1 MFALTLQ
8 PTTCSVASAPL
19 RLSQALTPS
28 GGSCE
33 VTWRV
38 QYEIVNPDAAGTIAS
53 LRSLGYSV
61 AAAVADLVDN
71 SVSAGAKSIE
81 VVFSWSGRNSW
92 VAVIDDGRGMSES
105 GLRIAMT
112 VAGTSVM
119 SERAANDLGR
129 FGMGLKTASFSQA
142 SELVV
147 RTAEGHSAWSTRSWD
162 LDVVRDCGEWR
173 LLLGADESA
182 NTILETLLDGRAR
195 GTAVLWRRL
204 HRFDGLDV
212 DEGDELAQKQFY
224 DEVRAVESLLGMV
237 FGRFLTGRGARR
249 VTVNGAR
256 VAAWDPFLSDQ
267 PATQRLPVEELPVGD
282 HVVRVEPHVL
292 PHRSRFAD
300 DATHAEAGGPGGWMD
315 QQGFYVYRRDRLLV
329 AGDWLGL
336 RGLRREDRYALARI
350 AVHVPA
356 ELDTD
361 WAVDVRKASVVPPV
375 AVRAALRRIGLA
387 TQRAAREVVTR
398 RGRVSAR
405 THGAAFVFPWRME
418 QRSGR
423 AVCRINR
430 QHPLVAQV
438 LRGGLDAVADAR
450 ALIRLLEETVPVT
463 TLRVLHD
470 SDTVADP
477 EPFDGV
483 ATDEAVEV
491 ARRIVA
497 SLVEQGSSPR
507 EARLRLRQMEPF
519 DRLDGFWH
527 H

>member
-1 MFALTLQ
+1 M
-8 PTTCSVASAPL
+8 
-19 RLSQALTPS
+19 
-28 GGSCE
+28 
-33 VTWRV
+33 

-71 SVSAGAKSIE
+71 SVAAGATSID
-81 VVFSWSGRNSW
+81 VVFAWGGRDSW
-92 VAVIDDGRGMSES
+92 VAIVDDGRGMSEA
-105 GLRIAMT
+105 GLRTAMT
-112 VAGTSVM
+112 VAGTPASTERSV
-119 SERAANDLGR
+119 NDLGR

-147 RTAEGHSAWSTRSWD
+147 RTSDIDSWWNTRSWD
-162 LDVVRDCGEWR
+162 LDVVQTSGEWR
-173 LLLGADESA
+173 LLLEADQSA
-182 NTILETLLDGRAR
+182 CAILDKLLADRTQ
-195 GTAVLWRRL
+195 GTAILWRRL
-204 HRFDGLDV
+204 HRFDGLAV
-212 DEGDELAQKQFY
+212 AETDELAQKQFY

-249 VTVNGAR
+249 ITVNGAR
-256 VAAWDPFLSDQ
+256 VVAWDPFLSDQ

-282 HVVRVEPHVL
+282 HVVRVEPYVL
-292 PHRSRFAD
+292 PHRSRFPD
-300 DATHAEAGGPGGWMD
+300 DAAHVEAGGPGGWMD

-336 RGLRREDRYALARI
+336 RGLRREDKYALARI

-418 QRSGR
+418 QKSGQ

-438 LRGGLDAVADAR
+438 LRGGLDTVADAR

-463 TLRVLHD
+463 TLRLLHD

-477 EPFDGV
+477 EPFDGI

-491 ARRIVA
+491 AHRIVA
-497 SLVEQGSSPR
+497 SLVEQGASPR
-507 EARLRLRQMEPF
+507 EAQLRLRQMEPF
-519 DRLDGFWH
+519 DRLDGFWQL
-527 H
+527 